1 MPEDAPLEA
10 PPTASLDAQNGAP
23 SDAEAVLQ
31 ALQLRVAETT
41 INSRTLLATDYL
53 NHFNE
58 IVMLLEMVPDM
69 PECLEDVK
77 EWQPK
82 SYPDHF
88 RDSNFSEKDLAIEA
102 YQHAPAQY
110 RDPFED
116 TVGRMNDVVAAGI
129 ERIERTIESGER
141 EVISQAATA
150 ASRTLQKLM
159 DIASAII
166 HGGTATM
173 GQDEIDALLDG

>member
-1 MPEDAPLEA
+1 VHDDAPLEA
-10 PPTASLDAQNGAP
+10 SLEASNSTP
-23 SDAEAVLQ
+23 SAVEAVVQ
-31 ALQLRVAETT
+31 ALQLRVADTT
-41 INSRTLLATDYL
+41 INSQTLLATDYL

-88 RDSNFSEKDLAIEA
+88 RDSSFSEKDLAIEA
-102 YQHAPAQY
+102 YQHAPAEY
-110 RDPFED
+110 RGPFDD
-116 TVGRMNDVVAAGI
+116 TVGRMNEIVAVGI
-129 ERIERTIESGER
+129 ERIERTLESGDR
-141 EVISQAATA
+141 EIISHAATA

-166 HGGTATM
+166 HGGTVTM
-173 GQDEIDALLDG
+173 DQDEIDDLLDG